1 MTAAMRAESGRFDP
15 IDPERLRLAS
25 LLAPVDQAHFFE
37 KYWEKDILVVTRDR
51 PDYLA
56 RCLTLDEIDQ
66 VITTQT
72 LHNDALSLVDAKRE
86 IKAEEYCFPSGMV
99 DPARLYGFFHDGAT
113 IILPQ
118 LHLRVASL
126 ADITRAMEAELGHRF
141 QTNVYF
147 TPPGQSQGFRPHF
160 DNHDVFVLQVA
171 GSKSWKIYD
180 TPIPLPDRHIDFNPE
195 TYRLAPVTREFTLHA
210 GDVAYVPRG
219 VVHDAVSTD
228 EMSLHIT
235 LGALVRTWADA
246 FRTAIDAINLNT
258 PAFREALPPGF
269 HRPGTDRAAARLK
282 AKALLE
288 LFVEGFNADALLGDF
303 AQELVESRHGLLRG
317 QLQQV
322 QRLDDIG
329 PASRAAARPNL
340 LYEISHDADGVSLF
354 CYGQELRFPAHAAA
368 TLEAALSPGDYAVG
382 ELPGEVDDQGKVV
395 LVRRLVREGLV
406 RLSD

>member
-1 MTAAMRAESGRFDP
+1 MTAAMRAEPGLP
-15 IDPERLRLAS
+15 GPVDPERARLAS
-25 LLAPVDQAHFFE
+25 LIAPVAPAEFFE
-37 KYWEKDILVVTRDR
+37 KYWEKDILVVERGR
-51 PDYLA
+51 PDYLS
-56 RCLTLDEIDQ
+56 RCLSLDEIDR

-99 DPARLYGFFHDGAT
+99 DPARLYSFFHDGAT

-126 ADITRAMEAELGHRF
+126 ADLARAMEAELGHRF

-171 GSKSWKIYD
+171 GSKAWKIYD
-180 TPIPLPDRHIDFNPE
+180 TPIPLPDRNIDFNPE
-195 TYRLAPVTREFTLHA
+195 TYRLAPVTREFTLRA
-210 GDVAYVPRG
+210 GDIAYVPRG

-235 LGALVRTWADA
+235 LGAIVRTWADA
-246 FRTAIDAINLNT
+246 FKTAIDAINLNT

-269 HRPGTDRAAARLK
+269 HRPGADRAAARLK

-288 LFVEGFNADALLGDF
+288 LFRDGFDADALLDDF

-322 QRLDDIG
+322 QRLDGIE
-329 PASRAAARPNL
+329 PTSRAAARPNL
-340 LYEISHDADGVSLF
+340 LYDIVAQGDGVSLY

-368 TLEAALSPGDYAVG
+368 TLEAALSPEEYAVG
-382 ELPGEVDDQGKVV
+382 GLPGELDEQGKVV

-406 RLSD
+406 RLSN